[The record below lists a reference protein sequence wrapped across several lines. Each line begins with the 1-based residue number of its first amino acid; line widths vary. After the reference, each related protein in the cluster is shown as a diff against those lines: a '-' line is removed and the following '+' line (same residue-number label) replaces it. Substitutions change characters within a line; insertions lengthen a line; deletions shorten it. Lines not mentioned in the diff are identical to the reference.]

1 MAKRDY
7 YQTLGVERTADE
19 ETLKK
24 AYKCLALKYHPDR
37 NQGDKGAEARFKEI
51 NKAYEILSD
60 SQKRKAY
67 DNHGHAA
74 FENNGMGQQSP
85 TDINDIFGEMFGDIF
100 GSARQGGHRGSDLLH
115 TLDLSLEE
123 AVRGLSREIKFP
135 TLIACETCRGNGAK
149 VGTTPSACSTCR
161 GTGKIQMRQGV
172 FALEQTCPHCRGR
185 GKIIREPCSS
195 CRGQGCQKKTK
206 TLSVKIPPGID
217 TGDRIRLS
225 GEGEAGA
232 FGTPAGDLY
241 IEFKVKPHPLFQ
253 RQENNLYCE
262 VPVSFTLAALGGK
275 IEVPTLNGRVQLTI
289 PPETQSGKLFR
300 LSGKGVKAIRGREV
314 GDLLC
319 RIMIETPVKL
329 NEHQKRLLTEL
340 DESFH
345 RDSNQQHSP
354 LSRRFFTGV
363 KKFFED
369 LTQ

>member
-1 MAKRDY
+1 MAEQDY
-7 YQTLGVERTADE
+7 YDTLGVPHNADE
-19 ETLKK
+19 DTLKK
-24 AYKCLALKYHPDR
+24 AYKRLAMKYHPDR

-51 NKAYEILSD
+51 KKAYEILSD
-60 SQKRKAY
+60 SEKRAAY
-67 DNHGHAA
+67 DRHGHAA
-74 FENNGMGQQSP
+74 FENGGMGQQGT
-85 TDINDIFGEMFGDIF
+85 TDFNEVFGEMFGDIF
-100 GSARQGGHRGSDLLH
+100 GGGRQSSPRGSDLLH
-115 TLDLSLEE
+115 TLELSLEE
-123 AVRGLSREIKFP
+123 AVRGLTKELKFP
-135 TLIACETCRGNGAK
+135 TLVACETCSGSGAK
-149 VGTTPSACSTCR
+149 AGTTPNSCSTCR
-161 GTGKIQMRQGV
+161 GTGQIQMRQGF
-172 FALEQTCPHCRGR
+172 FAVQQTCPKCRGR
-185 GKIIREPCSS
+185 GKIISDPCSS
-195 CRGQGCQKKTK
+195 CRGRGCQEKTK
-206 TLSVKIPPGID
+206 TLSVKIPAGVD

-275 IEVPTLNGRVQLTI
+275 IEVPILNGRVNLTI

-300 LSGKGVKAIRGREV
+300 LSGKGVKAIRGRAV

-319 RIMIETPVKL
+319 RVMVETPVKL

-340 DESFH
+340 EESFH
-345 RDSNQQHSP
+345 QDHNQQHSP
-354 LSRRFFTGV
+354 RSRKFFAGI